1 MPTPEDIAE
10 DIATSS
16 ADPSSVTVGSQTVT
30 QRSID
35 EKIKAHEFASVQS
48 AASQN
53 RFGLRFAQIVPPGT
67 G

>member
-1 MPTPEDIAE
+1 MPTPDELAE
-10 DIATSS
+10 DIATSA
-16 ADPSSVTVGSQTVT
+16 ADPSNVTVGSQSVT

-35 EKIKAHEFASVQS
+35 EKIRAHEFASAKS

-53 RFGLRFAQIVPPGT
+53 RYGLRFAQIVPPGT